1 MTKARDLA
9 SFLGNNTSLNTIN
22 NAYDAGALS
31 NRNLIINGAMQ
42 VAQRGTSFVMGSSVG
57 YTLDRWKSQGTYDT
71 ESLTIEQSSDA
82 PSGFGNSLKVSVT
95 TAEGT
100 ADANDYH
107 YITQKFEGQN
117 LTQLGY
123 SSSNAKTLTVSFWV
137 KSSIAQTYC
146 ISLYQTNGNLHYS
159 ATYSVNSANT
169 WEYKTVY
176 ILSSTNSIANNSTQ
190 GLEIGFMLGAGTSY
204 SSGSSGSWGG
214 ATNFAA
220 GASHT
225 FMTTVNATFQFT
237 GVQLEVGDTATPFEH
252 RSYGEE
258 LAKCQRYF
266 YRHADNYNRR
276 TVAASFRTT
285 SSAVEGLVTFP
296 STMRSTPTLIST
308 SGTDYYRD
316 YCLGNGTNLSTVSAH
331 NLYINNAVLQWT
343 GHPRTAG
350 QAGYMRTNNAGA
362 TVDFDAEL

>member
-1 MTKARDLA
+1 MTKARQLADL
-9 SFLGNNTSLNTIN
+9 G
-22 NAYDAGALS
+22 NAYDDGALS

-42 VAQRGTSFVMGSSVG
+42 VAQRGTSFVMGSSEG

-190 GLEIGFMLGAGTSY
+190 GLEMGFMLGAGTSY
-204 SSGSSGSWGG
+204 SSGSNNSWGG

-225 FMTTVNATFQFT
+225 FMTTVNATFQLT
-237 GVQLEVGDTATPFEH
+237 GVQLELGDTATPFEH
-252 RSYGEE
+252 RSYGDE
-258 LAKCQRYF
+258 LAKCQRYYSRLSSDGSVYAEF
-266 YRHADNYNRR
+266 GLIAAYDSTQGIAYIQYPTTMRTSPTATQVGNFIASADSNLPVTVFTFQNATKNGIRDHI
-276 TVAASFRTT
+276 TVASGFGAKQVFRLRNNNDND
-285 SSAVEGLVTFP
+285 A
-296 STMRSTPTLIST
+296 
-308 SGTDYYRD
+308 
-316 YCLGNGTNLSTVSAH
+316 
-331 NLYINNAVLQWT
+331 YIE
-343 GHPRTAG
+343 
-350 QAGYMRTNNAGA
+350 
-362 TVDFDAEL
+362 FDAEL